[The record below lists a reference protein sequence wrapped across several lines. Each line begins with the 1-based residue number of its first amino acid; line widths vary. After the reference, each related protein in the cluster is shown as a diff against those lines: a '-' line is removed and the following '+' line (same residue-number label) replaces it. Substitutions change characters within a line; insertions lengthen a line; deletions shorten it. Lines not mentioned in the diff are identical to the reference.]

1 MDHASVTKV
10 EHSSPR
16 SRDFQI
22 FLGLCVAALSAA
34 VVWLAVERHDHNG
47 AKIVALQRQVDGLQG
62 QLAAATRAQ
71 QASNR
76 ITTAQLQAQAAQ
88 LAALRAQSPALVSRC
103 LGEIQQEIGDLR
115 GFIASGGRLRQRV
128 SPACT
133 TLLGPPPG
141 G

>member
-34 VVWLAVERHDHNG
+34 VVWLALERHDHDG
-47 AKIVALQRQVDGLQG
+47 ARIASLQRQVDGLRG
-62 QLAAATRAQ
+62 QLAAATLAQ
-71 QASNR
+71 QENTRA
-76 ITTAQLQAQAAQ
+76 TTARLQAQAAQ

-103 LGEIQQEIGDLR
+103 LGDIQQEIGDLR
-115 GFIASGGRLRQRV
+115 SFIASGGRLRRRV

-133 TLLGPPPG
+133 TLFGPRSG
-141 G
+141 

>member
-1 MDHASVTKV
+1 MEHASVTKA

-22 FLGLCVAALSAA
+22 FLGLCVAALSGA

-47 AKIVALQRQVDGLQG
+47 ARIVALQRQVDGLRG

-71 QASNR
+71 QASTR
-76 ITTAQLQAQAAQ
+76 ATSARLDAQAARI
-88 LAALRAQSPALVSRC
+88 AALRAQSPLVSRC
-103 LGEIQQEIGDLR
+103 LGEVQQEIGDLR
-115 GFIASGGRLRQRV
+115 TFIALGGRLRERI

-133 TLLGPPPG
+133 TLFGPRSG